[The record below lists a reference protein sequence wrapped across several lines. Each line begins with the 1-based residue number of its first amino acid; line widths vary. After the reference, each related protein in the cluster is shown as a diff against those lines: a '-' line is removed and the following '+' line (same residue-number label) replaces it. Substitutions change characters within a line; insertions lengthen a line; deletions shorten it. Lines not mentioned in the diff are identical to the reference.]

1 MKDIT
6 QSVLQFWFGKA
17 ADPADATPQP
27 FWFKSTPDLDADI
40 RTRFGSL
47 LGQARA
53 GAFEGEAATA
63 DDHLAVILILDQFS
77 RNIHRGTAAAFA
89 GDALARDWARR
100 IIKNSFDMTQP
111 APHRRVFC
119 YMPLEHSEDIDD
131 QNDAVRLI
139 SAIGDDTYTRF
150 AEAHRDVIVE
160 FGRFPHRNTLL
171 GRPSSRAE
179 VAYLSKKGAGF

>member
-6 QSVLQFWFGKA
+6 QDVLKFWFGKA
-17 ADPADATPQP
+17 ADPADAKPQP

-40 RTRFGSL
+40 RHRFASL
-47 LGQARA
+47 LGQVRA
-53 GAFEGEAATA
+53 GALQGKAETA

-77 RNIHRGTAAAFA
+77 RNIHRNTAAAFA
-89 GDALARDWARR
+89 GDALAREWARR
-100 IIKNSFDMTQP
+100 MIKNGFDMDQP

-119 YMPLEHSEDIDD
+119 YLPLEHSEDIDD
-131 QNDAVRLI
+131 QHDAVRLI
-139 SAIGDDTYTRF
+139 SAIGDDSYTRF
-150 AEAHRDVIVE
+150 AEAHRDVIAE
-160 FGRFPHRNTLL
+160 FGRFPHRNALL

>member
-6 QSVLQFWFGKA
+6 QSVLEFWFGKVT
-17 ADPADATPQP
+17 DPADSAPQP
-27 FWFKSTPDLDADI
+27 FWFKSTPDLDANI

-53 GAFEGEAATA
+53 GAFEGRAKTA

-77 RNIHRGTAAAFA
+77 RNIHRDTAAAFA

-100 IIKNSFDMTQP
+100 MIAEGYDMRQP

-119 YMPLEHSEDIDD
+119 YMPLEHSEDLED
-131 QNDAVRLI
+131 QHDAVRLI
-139 SAIGDDTYTRF
+139 SAIEDDNYTRF
-150 AEAHRDVIVE
+150 AEAHRDVIAE
-160 FGRFPHRNTLL
+160 FGRFPHRNALL

>member
-6 QSVLQFWFGKA
+6 QNVLEFWFGDA
-17 ADPADATPQP
+17 ADSADAAPQP

-40 RTRFGSL
+40 RARFASL

-53 GAFEGEAATA
+53 GAFEGEAKTS
-63 DDHLAVILILDQFS
+63 DDYLAVILILDQFS

-100 IIKNSFDMTQP
+100 MLAAGFDMRQP

-131 QNDAVRLI
+131 QHDAVRLI
-139 SAIGDDTYTRF
+139 SAIGDDGYTRF

-160 FGRFPHRNTLL
+160 FGRFPHRNALL

-179 VAYLSKKGAGF
+179 VAYLSKNGTGF